1 MIKGTLIMMSAMISL
16 GILIF
21 MLIMR
26 HDANRKMMAA
36 QGRVKSPKR

>member
-1 MIKGTLIMMSAMISL
+1 MIKSTLIMMSAFISL

-26 HDANRKMMAA
+26 HDANRRMIAT
-36 QGRVKSPKR
+36 QRVKSPKR